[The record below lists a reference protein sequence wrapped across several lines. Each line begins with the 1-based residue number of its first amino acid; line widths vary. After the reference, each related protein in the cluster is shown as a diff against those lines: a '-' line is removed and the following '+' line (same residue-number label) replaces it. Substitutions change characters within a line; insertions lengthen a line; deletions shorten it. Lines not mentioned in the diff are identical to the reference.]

1 MKKLIIREAEDSD
14 VESMKEI
21 WKEFIDHHKAV
32 NSFFSRVDD
41 AHEKFGEFVLS
52 NIRNKEKWIVLTAL
66 YDEKI
71 AGYCMAFREE
81 YPPVYENPRYGY
93 IMDMAVSGK
102 YRRNYIGT
110 KLYSRVADWFKE
122 KGLSRIELHAVAANS
137 LGLKFWRK
145 MGFEE
150 FMIRMSKEIQA

>member
-1 MKKLIIREAEDSD
+1 MKKLIIREANDSD

-41 AHEKFGEFVLS
+41 AHEKFGEFALS
-52 NIRNKEKWIVLTAL
+52 NIRNKGKWIVLIAC
-66 YDEKI
+66 YDDKI
-71 AGYCMAFREE
+71 AGYCMAAIEE
-81 YPPVYENPRYGY
+81 YPPVYENPKYGY

-102 YRRNYIGT
+102 HRRNNIGT
-110 KLYSRVADWFKE
+110 KLYLGAADWFKE

-145 MGFEE
+145 MGVED
-150 FMIRMSKEIQA
+150 FMIRMSKEI